1 MFLKNNHYSF
11 SKSSKWLG
19 CFQKQ
24 LVLFQKPLTT
34 LHLMYVW
41 VQKGWLSSTSAAFFL
56 LPGDIQSRDTHLWK
70 QCFFC
75 LKGTQAYYSI
85 SKEFL
90 HSYILRPKQHRGIS
104 ILVSFLLSMKIHYHV
119 NVLPDSNPWQI
130 TENLF
135 KTKLLQ

>member
-1 MFLKNNHYSF
+1 MIGLFSKAIGSF
-11 SKSSKWLG
+11 SKTINNPTPDVCMS
-19 CFQKQ
+19 
-24 LVLFQKPLTT
+24 TE
-34 LHLMYVW
+34 
-41 VQKGWLSSTSAAFFL
+41 GWLSSTSTAFFL